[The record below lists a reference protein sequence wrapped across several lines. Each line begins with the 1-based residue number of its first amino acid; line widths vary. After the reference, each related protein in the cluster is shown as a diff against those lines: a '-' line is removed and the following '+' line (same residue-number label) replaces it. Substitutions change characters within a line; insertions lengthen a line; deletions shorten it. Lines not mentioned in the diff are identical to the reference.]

1 MLYHGT
7 AMADVVLVGARRF
20 SMPDAA
26 GAPAAP
32 AGAAGAAPTFRDRA
46 MYALRS
52 FVVYAAVMQLF
63 GGFSPR
69 PAPGALESGGAAAA
83 PPARLARP
91 LFSRGEP
98 LDAHVFVT
106 YDARFRADATP
117 RPEPLAIVAGLP
129 LATEEATVEVTHA
142 FSAEARAR
150 NATPHLHVAFARA
163 GASVHEADDTHDP
176 VGVFVAS
183 APLLRF
189 YPAKETKARKRLLAS
204 DAEAEKEETKRKS
217 DASDGELHDGGSDT
231 STSEAPFS
239 SVWLPFFSPNVTVS
253 VVDDFAAYPYP
264 RGIPESMRSR
274 MTFEP
279 TTDAYFPTAYV
290 DDFWVLRDK
299 RTPLDALLTS
309 SDDGASSRVDDTLPL
324 HVRVTVA
331 PQSAWK
337 WQVFDQMERSF
348 AQQRALGTAGEGDA
362 DEMKRVLLESDPR
375 LLFVT
380 GAVSLAHMVLETL
393 AFKSDVSFWRAK
405 KSTEGLSARTIVF
418 NAGCQVVVLLY
429 LLDNDTSWMV
439 LLSTALSVVVEAW
452 KITKVLDVTFVSAS
466 RGFVSVADKRT
477 NGQTSG
483 DEADGDDAI
492 SVLSRR
498 TAEHDE
504 TAMRYLT
511 YLLIPL
517 VLVYA
522 GYSVMYLE
530 HRGWYS
536 FLVTTLVGAVY
547 AFGFLA
553 MLPQLFINYKLKSV
567 AHMPWR
573 QMTYKALNTVIDDL
587 FAFVIKMPTLHRVAV
602 FRDDVVFAA
611 FLYQRWIYRVDKSRV
626 NEFGFAGEAQARKKS
641 EDETKK
647 ER

>member
-1 MLYHGT
+1 
-7 AMADVVLVGARRF
+7 
-20 SMPDAA
+20 MPDAA
-26 GAPAAP
+26 SAPAAP

-452 KITKVLDVTFVSAS
+452 KITKVLDVTFVSACGAS
-466 RGFVSVADKRT
+466 CPSRT
-477 NGQTSG
+477 NGQT
-483 DEADGDDAI
+483 DKRPATRRTATT
-492 SVLSRR
+492 RFRFCRAR

>member
-1 MLYHGT
+1 M
-7 AMADVVLVGARRF
+7 
-20 SMPDAA
+20 
-26 GAPAAP
+26 
-32 AGAAGAAPTFRDRA
+32 
-46 MYALRS
+46 
-52 FVVYAAVMQLF
+52 
-63 GGFSPR
+63 
-69 PAPGALESGGAAAA
+69 
-83 PPARLARP
+83 
-91 LFSRGEP
+91 
-98 LDAHVFVT
+98 
-106 YDARFRADATP
+106 
-117 RPEPLAIVAGLP
+117 
-129 LATEEATVEVTHA
+129 
-142 FSAEARAR
+142 
-150 NATPHLHVAFARA
+150 
-163 GASVHEADDTHDP
+163 
-176 VGVFVAS
+176 
-183 APLLRF
+183 
-189 YPAKETKARKRLLAS
+189 
-204 DAEAEKEETKRKS
+204 
-217 DASDGELHDGGSDT
+217 
-231 STSEAPFS
+231 
-239 SVWLPFFSPNVTVS
+239 
-253 VVDDFAAYPYP
+253 
-264 RGIPESMRSR
+264 
-274 MTFEP
+274 
-279 TTDAYFPTAYV
+279 
-290 DDFWVLRDK
+290 
-299 RTPLDALLTS
+299 
-309 SDDGASSRVDDTLPL
+309 
-324 HVRVTVA
+324 
-331 PQSAWK
+331 
-337 WQVFDQMERSF
+337 
-348 AQQRALGTAGEGDA
+348 
-362 DEMKRVLLESDPR
+362 
-375 LLFVT
+375 
-380 GAVSLAHMVLETL
+380 
-393 AFKSDVSFWRAK
+393 
-405 KSTEGLSARTIVF
+405 F

-626 NEFGFAGEAQARKKS
+626 NEFGFAGEAQARKKARTRRRRKGS
-641 EDETKK
+641 WSRDKSVGSSRQTHHRAHRTGAPLATFPPRGEAFESRSCGVDA
-647 ER
+647 

>member
-1 MLYHGT
+1 
-7 AMADVVLVGARRF
+7 
-20 SMPDAA
+20 MPDAA
-26 GAPAAP
+26 GASAAP
-32 AGAAGAAPTFRDRA
+32 TGAAGAAPTFRDRA

-52 FVVYAAVMQLF
+52 FVVYAAVMQIF

-69 PAPGALESGGAAAA
+69 PEPRGAGGAAAA

-117 RPEPLAIVAGLP
+117 RPEPLAVVAGLP
-129 LATEEATVEVTHA
+129 LATQEATVEVTHA
-142 FSAEARAR
+142 FSAEARLR

-163 GASVHEADDTHDP
+163 GASVHEADETFDP

-189 YPAKETKARKRLLAS
+189 YRAKETKARKRLLSGSTAHAELA
-204 DAEAEKEETKRKS
+204 DAETED
-217 DASDGELHDGGSDT
+217 DAFFSRDSPDLPED
-231 STSEAPFS
+231 AP
-239 SVWLPFFSPNVTVS
+239 WLPFFNPNVTVS
-253 VVDDFAAYPYP
+253 VVDDFAAYRYP
-264 RGIPESMRSR
+264 HGIPESMRSR

-290 DDFWVLRDK
+290 DDFWVLLDK
-299 RTPLDALLTS
+299 RTPLERVEKDFFSSSSSSS
-309 SDDGASSRVDDTLPL
+309 SDQEDGATPGSALPL
-324 HVRVTVA
+324 RLRVTLA

-337 WQVFDQMERSF
+337 WQLLDQMERSF

-393 AFKSDVSFWRAK
+393 AFKSDVSFWRKK

-439 LLSTALSVVVEAW
+439 LLSTALSVLVEAW
-452 KITKVLDVTFVSAS
+452 KITKVLDVEFVSA
-466 RGFVSVADKRT
+466 RKGFVSVTDKRSRVRSLGT
-477 NGQTSG
+477 G
-483 DEADGDDAI
+483 DEKKEKERDDDV
-492 SVLSRR
+492 SDLSRQ

-517 VLVYA
+517 VLAYA
-522 GYSVMYLE
+522 GYSVTYLE

-536 FLVTTLVGAVY
+536 FVVTTLVGAVY

-611 FLYQRWIYRVDKSRV
+611 FLYQRWIYRVDKTRV
-626 NEFGFAGEAQARKKS
+626 NEFGFAGEAEGEKS

-647 ER
+647 DR

>member
-1 MLYHGT
+1 
-7 AMADVVLVGARRF
+7 
-20 SMPDAA
+20 MPDAA
-26 GAPAAP
+26 GASAAP
-32 AGAAGAAPTFRDRA
+32 AGAAGAAPTFLDRA
-46 MYALRS
+46 LYALRS
-52 FVVYAAVMQLF
+52 FVVYAAVMQIF
-63 GGFSPR
+63 GGFSPKPEPR
-69 PAPGALESGGAAAA
+69 PLESGDASAA

-106 YDARFRADATP
+106 YDARFRTDATP
-117 RPEPLAIVAGLP
+117 RPEPLAVVAGLP

-142 FSAEARAR
+142 FAAEARSR

-163 GASVHEADDTHDP
+163 GASVHGTDETYDP
-176 VGVFVAS
+176 AGVFVAS

-204 DAEAEKEETKRKS
+204 EKNAETEKKNVDPSASS
-217 DASDGELHDGGSDT
+217 DASARDSPEEDS
-231 STSEAPFS
+231 PY
-239 SVWLPFFSPNVTVS
+239 WLPFFNSNVTVS

-264 RGIPESMRSR
+264 RGIPESMRAR

-279 TTDAYFPTAYV
+279 TTDAYFPTAFV
-290 DDFWVLRDK
+290 DDFWVLRSH
-299 RTPLDALLTS
+299 RTPLESVEKDFFS
-309 SDDGASSRVDDTLPL
+309 PSDDGVSSTLPL
-324 HVRVTVA
+324 RVRVTVA

-348 AQQRALGTAGEGDA
+348 AQQRALGAAGEGDA

-393 AFKSDVSFWRAK
+393 AFKSDVSFWREK

-439 LLSTALSVVVEAW
+439 LLSTALSVLVEAW
-452 KITKVLDVTFVSAS
+452 KITKVLDVSFVSAAE
-466 RGFVSVADKRT
+466 GFVSVTDKRT
-477 NGQTSG
+477 RAGSRGGG
-483 DEADGDDAI
+483 DEAMGDEI
-492 SVLSRR
+492 SVLSRQ

-626 NEFGFAGEAQARKKS
+626 NEFGFAGEAESEKS

>member
-1 MLYHGT
+1 
-7 AMADVVLVGARRF
+7 
-20 SMPDAA
+20 MPDAA
-26 GAPAAP
+26 GTPAAP

-52 FVVYAAVMQLF
+52 FVVYAAVMQVF

-117 RPEPLAIVAGLP
+117 RPEPLAVVAGLP
-129 LATEEATVEVTHA
+129 LATQEATVEVTHA
-142 FSAEARAR
+142 FSFEARSR

-163 GASVHEADDTHDP
+163 GASVHEADETFDP

-189 YPAKETKARKRLLAS
+189 YRAKETKARKRLLSGANATRA
-204 DAEAEKEETKRKS
+204 DAETEH
-217 DASDGELHDGGSDT
+217 DASQSSSPDLPEN
-231 STSEAPFS
+231 AP
-239 SVWLPFFSPNVTVS
+239 WLPFFNPNVTVS
-253 VVDDFAAYPYP
+253 VVDDFTAYRYP
-264 RGIPESMRSR
+264 HGIPESMRSR

-309 SDDGASSRVDDTLPL
+309 FAHFDDTLPL
-324 HVRVTVA
+324 RVRVTVA

-477 NGQTSG
+477 RGAGTRGASG

-553 MLPQLFINYKLKSV
+553 MLPQLFINYKLQSV
-567 AHMPWR
+567 SHMPWR

-626 NEFGFAGEAQARKKS
+626 NEFGFAGEAEARKKS

>member
-1 MLYHGT
+1 MSYSSAHS
-7 AMADVVLVGARRF
+7 VARRLAF

-26 GAPAAP
+26 GASAAA
-32 AGAAGAAPTFRDRA
+32 AGTVGAAPTFRDRA

-52 FVVYAAVMQLF
+52 FVVYAAVMQIF
-63 GGFSPR
+63 GGFSPTPEPR
-69 PAPGALESGGAAAA
+69 PLESGDASAAS
-83 PPARLARP
+83 PARLARP
-91 LFSRGEP
+91 LFTRGEP

-117 RPEPLAIVAGLP
+117 RPKPLAVVVGLP

-142 FSAEARAR
+142 FSAEARSR

-163 GASVHEADDTHDP
+163 GASVHEADATHDP

-204 DAEAEKEETKRKS
+204 DAETETRPGESASS
-217 DASDGELHDGGSDT
+217 DAPRDESLDAKDSPQESPKD
-231 STSEAPFS
+231 AP
-239 SVWLPFFSPNVTVS
+239 WLPFFNPNVTVS
-253 VVDDFAAYPYP
+253 VVDDFTAYPYP
-264 RGIPESMRSR
+264 RGIPESMRAR

-279 TTDAYFPTAYV
+279 ITDAYFPTAYV

-299 RTPLDALLTS
+299 RTPLERVEKDFFRS
-309 SDDGASSRVDDTLPL
+309 SDDGASSTTGALPL
-324 HVRVTVA
+324 RVRVTVA

-348 AQQRALGTAGEGDA
+348 EQQRALGAAGEGDA

-380 GAVSLAHMVLETL
+380 GTVSLAHMVLETL
-393 AFKSDVSFWRAK
+393 AFKSDVSFWRKK

-439 LLSTALSVVVEAW
+439 LLSTALSVLVEAW
-452 KITKVLDVTFVSAS
+452 KITKVLDISLVSVKE
-466 RGFVSVADKRT
+466 GFVSVTDKRARV
-477 NGQTSG
+477 GSCGGGDESG
-483 DEADGDDAI
+483 DEI
-492 SVLSRR
+492 SVLSRQ

-517 VLVYA
+517 VLLYA
-522 GYSVMYLE
+522 GYSVAYFE

-626 NEFGFAGEAQARKKS
+626 NEFGFAGEAESEKS

>member
-1 MLYHGT
+1 
-7 AMADVVLVGARRF
+7 
-20 SMPDAA
+20 MPDAA
-26 GAPAAP
+26 GASAAP
-32 AGAAGAAPTFRDRA
+32 AGAAGATPTFRDRA

-52 FVVYAAVMQLF
+52 FVVYAAVMQIF

-69 PAPGALESGGAAAA
+69 PEPRGAGGAAAA

-106 YDARFRADATP
+106 YDGRFRADATP
-117 RPEPLAIVAGLP
+117 RPEPLAVVAGLP
-129 LATEEATVEVTHA
+129 LATQEATVEVTHA
-142 FSAEARAR
+142 FSAEARSR

-163 GASVHEADDTHDP
+163 GASVHEADETFDP

-189 YPAKETKARKRLLAS
+189 YRAKETKARKRLLSGVNATRA
-204 DAEAEKEETKRKS
+204 DAETEH
-217 DASDGELHDGGSDT
+217 DASQSSSPDLPEN
-231 STSEAPFS
+231 AP
-239 SVWLPFFSPNVTVS
+239 WLPFFNPNVTVS
-253 VVDDFAAYPYP
+253 VVDDFTAYRYP
-264 RGIPESMRSR
+264 QGIPESMRSR

-279 TTDAYFPTAYV
+279 TTDAYFPIAYV
-290 DDFWVLRDK
+290 DDFWVLSDK
-299 RTPLDALLTS
+299 RTPLERVEKDFFSSSSSSSS
-309 SDDGASSRVDDTLPL
+309 SDPKHGATREGSALPL
-324 HVRVTVA
+324 KLRVTLA

-337 WQVFDQMERSF
+337 WQLSDQMERSF
-348 AQQRALGTAGEGDA
+348 AQQRSLGTAGEGDA

-380 GAVSLAHMVLETL
+380 GLVSLAHMVLETL
-393 AFKSDVSFWRAK
+393 AFKSDVSFWRK
-405 KSTEGLSARTIVF
+405 KNNTEGLSARTIVF

-439 LLSTALSVVVEAW
+439 LLSTALSVLVEAW
-452 KITKVLDVTFVSAS
+452 KITKVLDVEFVTA
-466 RGFVSVADKRT
+466 RKGFVLLTDKRRRVRAT
-477 NGQTSG
+477 KTG
-483 DEADGDDAI
+483 DGKEKERDDDVVF
-492 SVLSRR
+492 SDLSRL

-517 VLVYA
+517 VLAYA
-522 GYSVMYLE
+522 GYSVTYLE

-536 FLVTTLVGAVY
+536 FVVTTLVGAVY

-611 FLYQRWIYRVDKSRV
+611 FLYQRWIYRVDKTRV
-626 NEFGFAGEAQARKKS
+626 NEFGFAGEAEGEKS

-647 ER
+647 DR